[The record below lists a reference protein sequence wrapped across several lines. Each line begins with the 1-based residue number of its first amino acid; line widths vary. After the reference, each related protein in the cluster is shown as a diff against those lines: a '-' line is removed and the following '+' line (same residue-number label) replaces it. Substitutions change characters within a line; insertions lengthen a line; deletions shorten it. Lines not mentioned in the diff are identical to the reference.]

1 MAQRRSGSRGRD
13 GRAAGS
19 SARRRVEDRRTPRR
33 PDGRAGDVRRRTPR
47 PDPRDD
53 ALGPDVTDIP
63 TDDAAVDPSDAAPTR
78 AGEREIR
85 ERSRPVVAARS
96 RVPASISGLTVGGL
110 SPKKAVLL
118 ALVISAVALTLAVP
132 LRTYFAQRSEA
143 EQLRSAN
150 ASISR
155 EVGELQQKVAEQDDP
170 AYVEEQARQRLL
182 MVRPGEI
189 PLAMQFPT
197 PPEKS
202 DDQKRA
208 ERQAS
213 NPWYTNLLDAVSTP
227 TAR

>member
-13 GRAAGS
+13 GRSAGS
-19 SARRRVEDRRTPRR
+19 SARRRVEDRRTGRR
-33 PDGRAGDVRRRTPR
+33 PDSRASERRRTPR
-47 PDPRDD
+47 VTDD
-53 ALGPDVTDIP
+53 ALGPDVTEVP
-63 TDDAAVDPSDAAPTR
+63 ETDTSADAPETIEA
-78 AGEREIR
+78 R
-85 ERSRPVVAARS
+85 ERSRPVIAPR
-96 RVPASISGLTVGGL
+96 RRMPASWEGLTVGGL
-110 SPKKAVLL
+110 SPKKAVIL

-155 EVGELQQKVAEQDDP
+155 DVASLQKKVDEQNDP
-170 AYVEEQARQRLL
+170 SYIQEQARNRLL
-182 MVRPGEI
+182 MVKPGET
-189 PLAMQFPT
+189 PLVMQFPA

-202 DDQKRA
+202 EDEKRA

-227 TAR
+227 AGR

>member
-13 GRAAGS
+13 GRSAGS
-19 SARRRVEDRRTPRR
+19 SARRRVDDRRGTGRR
-33 PDGRAGDVRRRTPR
+33 PENRSGEGRRRTSR
-47 PDPRDD
+47 HEVVDD
-53 ALGPDVTDIP
+53 ALGPDPLDAGQAADDSGEDTP
-63 TDDAAVDPSDAAPTR
+63 TVVEA
-78 AGEREIR
+78 R
-85 ERSRPVVAARS
+85 ERSRPVVATRR
-96 RVPASISGLTVGGL
+96 RVPASLEHLTVGGL

-150 ASISR
+150 ATISR
-155 EVGELQQKVAEQDDP
+155 QVADLRKKVDEQNDP
-170 AYVEEQARQRLL
+170 SYIREQARQRLNFV
-182 MVRPGEI
+182 MPGET
-189 PLAMQFPT
+189 PLVMQYPA

-202 DDQKRA
+202 EDQKRA

-227 TAR
+227 AGQ